1 MATTFTYVSLQNL
14 QQYDSLIKPYI
25 DGKVTTGIANSLK
38 TVSLDGNTLKF
49 YTVAEPISATA
60 PAFTIE
66 LPQQDLANF
75 LTKFEAATAGDVVIV
90 GDDGKVIKD
99 SGIKLTDLATLANVD
114 EKIAAAKKLIDADIK
129 KNTDAIAKLNGDETT
144 DGSIAKAVKTA
155 QDTLQGK
162 IDVNKKEVDGKIGT
176 LTDLTTDDKTSLVKA
191 INENKAAIDAAKA
204 ADKVTLDTT
213 TTTDGMLKSY
223 TVKQG
228 TKTIGVIDIPKD
240 MVVKSGVVE
249 ENPVG
254 QKEGTYIVL
263 TLANATE
270 DKIYI
275 NVASLVDIYTAEK
288 NAVQVQLTINPTTRE
303 ISAVIVAGSI
313 GTVELADG
321 AITTV
326 KIADGVVTKAKL
338 ATEVQASLDKAD
350 SALQE
355 ADIADLKKDVAAN
368 KASLAEGGAT
378 DTAIKAAKQAADD
391 AKAAADEAKAGV
403 SGLNTR
409 VKALEDVKYV
419 AATETE
425 IKALFPTAQ

>member
-25 DGKVTTGIANSLK
+25 DGKVTSGVAGSLK
-38 TVSLDGNTLKF
+38 TVSLDGDTLKF
-49 YTVAEPISATA
+49 YTVAEPVGATA

-66 LPQQDLANF
+66 LPQQDLAGF

-144 DGSIAKAVKTA
+144 DGSVAKAVKTA

-162 IDVNKKEVDGKIGT
+162 IDANKKEVDGKIGT
-176 LTDLTTDDKTSLVKA
+176 LADLTTDDKTSLVKA

-204 ADKVTLDTT
+204 ADEVTLDTT
-213 TTTDGMLKSY
+213 TTTAGMLKSY

-228 TKTIGVIDIPKD
+228 ARTVGVIDIPKD

-249 ENPVG
+249 VNPEG
-254 QKEGTYIVL
+254 QKAGTYIVL

-288 NAVQVQLTINPTTRE
+288 NATQVQLTINPTTRE

-313 GTVELADG
+313 GTAELADG

-338 ATEVQASLDKAD
+338 ATEGQASLDKVD

-355 ADIADLKKDVAAN
+355 ADIADLRKDVEAN

-391 AKAAADEAKAGV
+391 AQAAADEAKAGV
-403 SGLNTR
+403 SGLDTR
-409 VKALEDVKYV
+409 VKALEGVKYV
-419 AATETE
+419 AATEAE
-425 IKALFPTAQ
+425 IKALFPTA

>member
-49 YTVAEPISATA
+49 YTVAEPIGTTA

-66 LPQQDLANF
+66 LPQTDLTGF
-75 LTKFEAATAGDVVIV
+75 LTKFEAATAGDVVVV

-144 DGSIAKAVKTA
+144 DGSVAKAVKTA

-162 IDVNKKEVDGKIGT
+162 IDANKKEVDGKIGT

-204 ADKVTLDTT
+204 ADEVTLDTT

-228 TKTIGVIDIPKD
+228 TKTVGVIDIPKD

-249 ENPVG
+249 ENPKG

-288 NAVQVQLTINPTTRE
+288 NAVQVQL
-303 ISAVIVAGSI
+303 S
-313 GTVELADG
+313 L
-321 AITTV
+321 
-326 KIADGVVTKAKL
+326 VT
-338 ATEVQASLDKAD
+338 
-350 SALQE
+350 
-355 ADIADLKKDVAAN
+355 
-368 KASLAEGGAT
+368 
-378 DTAIKAAKQAADD
+378 
-391 AKAAADEAKAGV
+391 
-403 SGLNTR
+403 
-409 VKALEDVKYV
+409 
-419 AATETE
+419 
-425 IKALFPTAQ
+425 

>member
-25 DGKVTTGIANSLK
+25 DGKVTAGVASSLK

-49 YTVAEPISATA
+49 YTVAEPVGATA

-66 LPQQDLANF
+66 LPQQDLTGF

-99 SGIKLTDLATLANVD
+99 SGIKLVDLATLANVD
-114 EKIAAAKKLIDADIK
+114 EKIAAAKKLIDAEIQ
-129 KNTDAIAKLNGDETT
+129 KNTNAITKLNGDETT
-144 DGSIAKAVKTA
+144 DGSVAKAVKTA

-162 IDVNKKEVDGKIGT
+162 IDANKKEVDGKIGT
-176 LTDLTTDDKTSLVKA
+176 LTDLTTDNKTSLVKA

-204 ADKVTLDTT
+204 ADEVTLDTT
-213 TTTDGMLKSY
+213 TTTDGMLKS
-223 TVKQG
+223 VKQG
-228 TKTIGVIDIPKD
+228 TKTVGVIDIPKD

-249 ENPVG
+249 VNPEG
-254 QKEGTYIVL
+254 QKAGTYIVL

-275 NVASLVDIYTAEK
+275 NVASLVDIYTAEQK
-288 NAVQVQLTINPTTRE
+288 ATQVQLTINPTTRE

-313 GTVELADG
+313 GTAELADG

-378 DTAIKAAKQAADD
+378 DTAIKAAKKAADD
-391 AKAAADEAKAGV
+391 AQAAADEAKAGV
-403 SGLNTR
+403 SGLDTR

-425 IKALFPTAQ
+425 IKALFPTA

>member
-1 MATTFTYVSLQNL
+1 MATMFTYVSLQNL

-25 DGKVTTGIANSLK
+25 DGKMTAGVASSLK

-49 YTVAEPISATA
+49 YTVAEPVGTTA

-66 LPQQDLANF
+66 LPQQDLTGF

-249 ENPVG
+249 ENPEG
-254 QKEGTYIVL
+254 QKAGTYIVL

-378 DTAIKAAKQAADD
+378 DTAIKAAKKAADD
-391 AKAAADEAKAGV
+391 AQAAADEAKAGV
-403 SGLNTR
+403 SGLDTR

-425 IKALFPTAQ
+425 IKALFPTA

>member
-25 DGKVTTGIANSLK
+25 DGKVTAGVASSLK
-38 TVSLDGNTLKF
+38 TVSLDGNTMKF
-49 YTVAEPISATA
+49 YTVAEPVGATA

-66 LPQQDLANF
+66 LPQTDLTGF

-129 KNTDAIAKLNGDETT
+129 KNTDAIAKLNSDETT
-144 DGSIAKAVKTA
+144 DGSVAKAVKTA

-162 IDVNKKEVDGKIGT
+162 IDANKKEVDGKIGT
-176 LTDLTTDDKTSLVKA
+176 LADLTTDDKTSLVKA

-204 ADKVTLDTT
+204 ADEVTLDTT
-213 TTTDGMLKSY
+213 TTTAGMLKSY

-228 TKTIGVIDIPKD
+228 ARTVGVIDIPKD

-249 ENPVG
+249 VNPEG
-254 QKEGTYIVL
+254 QKAGTYIVL

-275 NVASLVDIYTAEK
+275 NVASLVDIYTAEQK
-288 NAVQVQLTINPTTRE
+288 ATQVQLTINPTTRE

-313 GTVELADG
+313 GTAELADG

-338 ATEVQASLDKAD
+338 ATAVQASLDKAD

-355 ADIADLKKDVAAN
+355 ADVADLRKDNAAI

-391 AKAAADEAKAGV
+391 AQAAADEAKAGV
-403 SGLNTR
+403 SGLDTR
-409 VKALEDVKYV
+409 VKALEGVKYV
-419 AATETE
+419 AATETA
-425 IKALFPTAQ
+425 IKALFPTA

>member
-25 DGKVTTGIANSLK
+25 DGKMTAGVASSLK

-49 YTVAEPISATA
+49 YTVAEPVGTTA

-66 LPQQDLANF
+66 LPQQDLTGF

-90 GDDGKVIKD
+90 SDDGKVIKD

-249 ENPVG
+249 ENPEG
-254 QKEGTYIVL
+254 QKAGTYIVL

-425 IKALFPTAQ
+425 IKALFPTA

>member
-49 YTVAEPISATA
+49 YTVAEPVGATA

-66 LPQQDLANF
+66 LPQQDLAGF

-114 EKIAAAKKLIDADIK
+114 EKITAAKKLIDADIK

-144 DGSIAKAVKTA
+144 DGSVAKAVKTA

-162 IDVNKKEVDGKIGT
+162 IDANKKEVDGKIGT
-176 LTDLTTDDKTSLVKA
+176 LADLTTDDKTSLVKA

-204 ADKVTLDTT
+204 ADEVTLDTT
-213 TTTDGMLKSY
+213 ATTAGMLKSY

-228 TKTIGVIDIPKD
+228 TRTVGVIDIPKD

-249 ENPVG
+249 VNPEG
-254 QKEGTYIVL
+254 QKAGTYIVL
-263 TLANATE
+263 TLANSTE

-275 NVASLVDIYTAEK
+275 NVASLVDIYTAEQK
-288 NAVQVQLTINPTTRE
+288 ATQVQLTINPTTRE

-313 GTVELADG
+313 GTAELADG

-338 ATEVQASLDKAD
+338 STEVQASLDKAD

-355 ADIADLKKDVAAN
+355 VDIADLKKDVAAN

-378 DTAIKAAKQAADD
+378 DTAIKTAKQAADD

-425 IKALFPTAQ
+425 IKALFPTV

>member
-14 QQYDSLIKPYI
+14 QQYDSLLKPYI

-49 YTVAEPISATA
+49 YTVAEPVGATA

-66 LPQQDLANF
+66 LPQTDLAGF

-129 KNTDAIAKLNGDETT
+129 KNTDAIAKLNGDEAT
-144 DGSIAKAVKTA
+144 DGSVAKAVKTA

-162 IDVNKKEVDGKIGT
+162 IDANKKEVDGKIGT
-176 LTDLTTDDKTSLVKA
+176 LADLTTDDKTSLVKA

-204 ADKVTLDTT
+204 ADEVTLDTT
-213 TTTDGMLKSY
+213 TTTAGMLKSY

-228 TKTIGVIDIPKD
+228 ARTVGVIDIPKD

-249 ENPVG
+249 VNPEG
-254 QKEGTYIVL
+254 QKAGTYIVL

-275 NVASLVDIYTAEK
+275 NVASLVDIYTAEQK
-288 NAVQVQLTINPTTRE
+288 ATQVQLTINPSTRE

-313 GTVELADG
+313 GTAELADG

-355 ADIADLKKDVAAN
+355 ADVADLRKDNAAI

-391 AKAAADEAKAGV
+391 AQAAADEAKAGV
-403 SGLNTR
+403 SGLDTR
-409 VKALEDVKYV
+409 VKALEDVKLV
-419 AATETE
+419 AATKAE
-425 IKALFPTAQ
+425 IKALFPTA

>member
-49 YTVAEPISATA
+49 YTVAEPVGATA

-66 LPQQDLANF
+66 LPQQDLAGF

-114 EKIAAAKKLIDADIK
+114 EKITAAKKLIDADIK

-144 DGSIAKAVKTA
+144 DGSVAKAVKTA

-162 IDVNKKEVDGKIGT
+162 IDANKKEVDGKIGT
-176 LTDLTTDDKTSLVKA
+176 LANLTTDDKTSLVKA

-204 ADKVTLDTT
+204 ADEVTLDTT
-213 TTTDGMLKSY
+213 ATTAGMLKSY

-228 TKTIGVIDIPKD
+228 TRTVGVIDIPKD

-249 ENPVG
+249 VNPEG
-254 QKEGTYIVL
+254 QKAGTYIVL
-263 TLANATE
+263 TLANSTE

-275 NVASLVDIYTAEK
+275 NVASLVDIYTAEQK
-288 NAVQVQLTINPTTRE
+288 ATQVQLTINPTTRE

-313 GTVELADG
+313 GTAELADG

-338 ATEVQASLDKAD
+338 STEVQASLDKAD

-355 ADIADLKKDVAAN
+355 VDIADLKKDVAAN

-378 DTAIKAAKQAADD
+378 DTAIKTAKQAADD

-409 VKALEDVKYV
+409 IKALEDVKYV

-425 IKALFPTAQ
+425 IKALFPTA

>member
-25 DGKVTTGIANSLK
+25 DGKVTSGVAGSLK

-49 YTVAEPISATA
+49 YTVAEPVGATA

-66 LPQQDLANF
+66 LPQQDLAGF

-144 DGSIAKAVKTA
+144 DGSVAKAVKTA

-162 IDVNKKEVDGKIGT
+162 IDANKKEVDGKIGT
-176 LTDLTTDDKTSLVKA
+176 LADLTTDDKTSLVKA
-191 INENKAAIDAAKA
+191 INENKAAIDTAKA
-204 ADKVTLDTT
+204 ADEVTLDTT
-213 TTTDGMLKSY
+213 TTTAGMLKSY

-228 TKTIGVIDIPKD
+228 ARTVGVIDIPKD

-249 ENPVG
+249 VNPEG
-254 QKEGTYIVL
+254 QKAGTYIVL

-275 NVASLVDIYTAEK
+275 NVASLVDIYTAEQK
-288 NAVQVQLTINPTTRE
+288 ATQVQLTINPSTRE

-313 GTVELADG
+313 GTAELADG

-338 ATEVQASLDKAD
+338 ATAVQASLDKAD

-355 ADIADLKKDVAAN
+355 ADIADLRKDVAAN

-391 AKAAADEAKAGV
+391 AQAAADEAKAGV
-403 SGLNTR
+403 SGLDTR
-409 VKALEDVKYV
+409 VKALEGVKYV
-419 AATETE
+419 AATEAE
-425 IKALFPTAQ
+425 IKALFPTA

>member
-25 DGKVTTGIANSLK
+25 DGKVTAGVANSLK

-49 YTVAEPISATA
+49 YTAAEPVGATA

-66 LPQQDLANF
+66 LPQTDLTGF

-129 KNTDAIAKLNGDETT
+129 KNTDAIAKLNSDETT
-144 DGSIAKAVKTA
+144 DGSVAKAVKTA

-162 IDVNKKEVDGKIGT
+162 IDANKKEVDGKIGT
-176 LTDLTTDDKTSLVKA
+176 LADLTTDDKTSLVKA

-204 ADKVTLDTT
+204 ADEVTLDTT
-213 TTTDGMLKSY
+213 TTTAGMLKSY

-228 TKTIGVIDIPKD
+228 ARTVGVIDIPKD

-249 ENPVG
+249 VNPEG
-254 QKEGTYIVL
+254 QKAGTYIVL

-275 NVASLVDIYTAEK
+275 NVASLVDIYTAEQK
-288 NAVQVQLTINPTTRE
+288 ATQVQLTINPTTRE

-313 GTVELADG
+313 GTAELADG

-326 KIADGVVTKAKL
+326 KIADGVVTKEKL
-338 ATEVQASLDKAD
+338 ATAVQASLDKAD

-391 AKAAADEAKAGV
+391 AQAAADEAKAGV
-403 SGLNTR
+403 SGLDTR
-409 VKALEDVKYV
+409 VKALEGVKYV
-419 AATETE
+419 AATEAE
-425 IKALFPTAQ
+425 IKALFPTV

>member
-25 DGKVTTGIANSLK
+25 DGKMTAGVASSLK

-49 YTVAEPISATA
+49 YTVAEPVGTTA

-66 LPQQDLANF
+66 LPQQDLTGF

-249 ENPVG
+249 ENPEG
-254 QKEGTYIVL
+254 QKAGTYIVL

-425 IKALFPTAQ
+425 IKALFTTA

>member
-25 DGKVTTGIANSLK
+25 DGKVTAGVAGSLK

-49 YTVAEPISATA
+49 YTVAEPVGATA

-66 LPQQDLANF
+66 LPQTDLTGF

-144 DGSIAKAVKTA
+144 DGSVAKAVKTA

-162 IDVNKKEVDGKIGT
+162 IDANKKEVDGKIGT
-176 LTDLTTDDKTSLVKA
+176 LADLTTDDKTSLVKA

-204 ADKVTLDTT
+204 ADEVTLDTT
-213 TTTDGMLKSY
+213 TTTAGMLKSY

-228 TKTIGVIDIPKD
+228 ARTVGVIDIPKD

-249 ENPVG
+249 VNPEG
-254 QKEGTYIVL
+254 QKAGTYIVL

-275 NVASLVDIYTAEK
+275 NVASLVDIYTAEQK
-288 NAVQVQLTINPTTRE
+288 ATQVQLTINPTTRE

-313 GTVELADG
+313 GTAELADG

-326 KIADGVVTKAKL
+326 KIADGVVTKEKL
-338 ATEVQASLDKAD
+338 ATAVQASLDKAD

-355 ADIADLKKDVAAN
+355 ADVADLRKDNAAI

-391 AKAAADEAKAGV
+391 AQAAADEAKAGV
-403 SGLNTR
+403 SGLDTR
-409 VKALEDVKYV
+409 VKALEGVKYV
-419 AATETE
+419 AATEAE
-425 IKALFPTAQ
+425 IKALFPTA

>member
-49 YTVAEPISATA
+49 YTVAEPVGATA

-66 LPQQDLANF
+66 LPQQDLAGF
-75 LTKFEAATAGDVVIV
+75 LTKFEAATAGDVVII

-114 EKIAAAKKLIDADIK
+114 EKITAAKKLIDADIK

-144 DGSIAKAVKTA
+144 DGSVAKAVKTA

-162 IDVNKKEVDGKIGT
+162 IDANKKEVDGKIGT

-204 ADKVTLDTT
+204 ADEVTLDTT
-213 TTTDGMLKSY
+213 ATTAGMLKSY

-228 TKTIGVIDIPKD
+228 ARTVGVIDIPKD

-249 ENPVG
+249 VNPEG
-254 QKEGTYIVL
+254 QKAGTYIVL

-288 NAVQVQLTINPTTRE
+288 KATQVQLTINPTTRE

-313 GTVELADG
+313 GTAELADG

-338 ATEVQASLDKAD
+338 STEVQASLDKAD

-355 ADIADLKKDVAAN
+355 IDIADLKKDVAAN

-378 DTAIKAAKQAADD
+378 DTAIKTAKQAADD

-409 VKALEDVKYV
+409 IKALEDVKYV

-425 IKALFPTAQ
+425 IKALFPTA

>member
-49 YTVAEPISATA
+49 YTVAEPVGATA

-66 LPQQDLANF
+66 LPQQDLAGF

-114 EKIAAAKKLIDADIK
+114 EKITAAKKLIDADIK

-144 DGSIAKAVKTA
+144 DGSVAKAVKTA

-162 IDVNKKEVDGKIGT
+162 IDANKKEVDGKIGT
-176 LTDLTTDDKTSLVKA
+176 LADLTTDDKTSLVKA

-204 ADKVTLDTT
+204 ADEVTLDTT
-213 TTTDGMLKSY
+213 ATTAGMLKSY

-228 TKTIGVIDIPKD
+228 TRTVGVIDIPKD

-249 ENPVG
+249 VNPEG
-254 QKEGTYIVL
+254 QKAGTYIVL
-263 TLANATE
+263 TLANSTE

-275 NVASLVDIYTAEK
+275 NVASLVDIYTAEQK
-288 NAVQVQLTINPTTRE
+288 ATQVQLTINPTTRE

-313 GTVELADG
+313 GTAELADG

-338 ATEVQASLDKAD
+338 STEVQASLDKAD

-355 ADIADLKKDVAAN
+355 VDIADLKKDVAAN

-378 DTAIKAAKQAADD
+378 DTAIKTAKQVADD

-409 VKALEDVKYV
+409 IKALEDVKYV

-425 IKALFPTAQ
+425 IKALFPTA

>member
-25 DGKVTTGIANSLK
+25 DGKMTAGVASSLK

-49 YTVAEPISATA
+49 YTVAEPVGTTA

-66 LPQQDLANF
+66 LPQQDLTGF

-99 SGIKLTDLATLANVD
+99 SGIKLVDLATLANVD

-129 KNTDAIAKLNGDETT
+129 KNT
-144 DGSIAKAVKTA
+144 
-155 QDTLQGK
+155 
-162 IDVNKKEVDGKIGT
+162 
-176 LTDLTTDDKTSLVKA
+176 
-191 INENKAAIDAAKA
+191 
-204 ADKVTLDTT
+204 
-213 TTTDGMLKSY
+213 
-223 TVKQG
+223 
-228 TKTIGVIDIPKD
+228 
-240 MVVKSGVVE
+240 
-249 ENPVG
+249 
-254 QKEGTYIVL
+254 
-263 TLANATE
+263 
-270 DKIYI
+270 
-275 NVASLVDIYTAEK
+275 
-288 NAVQVQLTINPTTRE
+288 
-303 ISAVIVAGSI
+303 
-313 GTVELADG
+313 G

-391 AKAAADEAKAGV
+391 AKAVADEAKAGV

-419 AATETE
+419 AATKTE
-425 IKALFPTAQ
+425 IKALFPTA

>member
-25 DGKVTTGIANSLK
+25 DGKMTAGVASSLK

-49 YTVAEPISATA
+49 YTVAEPVGTTA

-66 LPQQDLANF
+66 LPQQDLTGF

-99 SGIKLTDLATLANVD
+99 SGIKLVDLATLANVD

-249 ENPVG
+249 ENPEG
-254 QKEGTYIVL
+254 QKAGTYIVL

-391 AKAAADEAKAGV
+391 AKAVADEAKAGV

-425 IKALFPTAQ
+425 IKALFPTA

>member
-49 YTVAEPISATA
+49 YTVAEPIGATA

-66 LPQQDLANF
+66 LPQTDLTGF
-75 LTKFEAATAGDVVIV
+75 LTKFEAATVGDVVVV

-144 DGSIAKAVKTA
+144 DGSVAKAVKTA

-162 IDVNKKEVDGKIGT
+162 IDANKKEVDGKIGT

-204 ADKVTLDTT
+204 ADEVTLDTT

-228 TKTIGVIDIPKD
+228 TKTVGVIDIPKD

-249 ENPVG
+249 VNPKG
-254 QKEGTYIVL
+254 QKAGTYIVL

-425 IKALFPTAQ
+425 IKALFPTA

>member
-14 QQYDSLIKPYI
+14 QQYDSLLKPYI
-25 DGKVTTGIANSLK
+25 DGKVTAGVASSLK

-49 YTVAEPISATA
+49 YTVAEPVGATA

-66 LPQQDLANF
+66 LPQTDLAGF

-114 EKIAAAKKLIDADIK
+114 EKIAAAKKLIDANIK
-129 KNTDAIAKLNGDETT
+129 KNTDAIAKLNSDETT
-144 DGSIAKAVKTA
+144 DGSVAKAVKTA

-162 IDVNKKEVDGKIGT
+162 IDANKKEVDGKIGT
-176 LTDLTTDDKTSLVKA
+176 LADLTTDDKTSLVKA

-204 ADKVTLDTT
+204 ADEVTLDTT
-213 TTTDGMLKSY
+213 TTTAGMLKSY

-228 TKTIGVIDIPKD
+228 ARTVGVIDIPKD

-249 ENPVG
+249 VNPEG
-254 QKEGTYIVL
+254 QKAGTYIVL

-275 NVASLVDIYTAEK
+275 NVASLVDIYTAEQK
-288 NAVQVQLTINPTTRE
+288 ATQVQLTINPTTRE

-313 GTVELADG
+313 GTAELADG

-355 ADIADLKKDVAAN
+355 ADIADLRKDVAAN

-391 AKAAADEAKAGV
+391 AQAAADEAKAGV
-403 SGLNTR
+403 SGLDTR
-409 VKALEDVKYV
+409 VKALEGVKYV
-419 AATETE
+419 AATEAE
-425 IKALFPTAQ
+425 IKALFPTA

>member
-14 QQYDSLIKPYI
+14 QQYDSLLKPYI
-25 DGKVTTGIANSLK
+25 DGKVTAGVASSLK

-49 YTVAEPISATA
+49 YTVAEPVGATA

-66 LPQQDLANF
+66 LPQTDLTGF

-129 KNTDAIAKLNGDETT
+129 KNTDAIAKLNGDEAT
-144 DGSIAKAVKTA
+144 DGSVAKAVKTA

-162 IDVNKKEVDGKIGT
+162 IDANKKEVDGKIGT
-176 LTDLTTDDKTSLVKA
+176 LADLTTDDKTSLVKA

-204 ADKVTLDTT
+204 ADEVTLDTT
-213 TTTDGMLKSY
+213 TTTAGMLKSY

-228 TKTIGVIDIPKD
+228 ARTVGVIDIPKD

-249 ENPVG
+249 VNPEG
-254 QKEGTYIVL
+254 QKAGTYIVL

-275 NVASLVDIYTAEK
+275 NVASLVDIYTAEQK
-288 NAVQVQLTINPTTRE
+288 ATQVQLTINPSTRE

-313 GTVELADG
+313 GTAELADG

-338 ATEVQASLDKAD
+338 ATAVQASLDKAD

-355 ADIADLKKDVAAN
+355 ADVADLRKDNAAI

-391 AKAAADEAKAGV
+391 AQAAADEAKAGV
-403 SGLNTR
+403 SGLDTR

-419 AATETE
+419 AATETA
-425 IKALFPTAQ
+425 IKALFPTA

>member
-1 MATTFTYVSLQNL
+1 MATMFTYVSLQNL

-25 DGKVTTGIANSLK
+25 DGKMTAGVASSLK

-49 YTVAEPISATA
+49 YTVAEPVGTTA

-66 LPQQDLANF
+66 LPQQDLTGF

-249 ENPVG
+249 ENPEG
-254 QKEGTYIVL
+254 QEAGTYLVL

-270 DKIYI
+270 DTIYI
-275 NVASLVDIYTAEK
+275 NVGKLVDIYTVKA
-288 NAVQVQLTINPTTRE
+288 NATQIQLAIDSSTRE
-303 ISAVIVAGSI
+303 ISATIVAGSV
-313 GTVELADG
+313 GTAELADG
-321 AITTV
+321 AVVTA
-326 KIADGVVTKAKL
+326 KIADGNVTKAKL
-338 ATEVQASLDKAD
+338 AKAVQDSLNKAD

-355 ADIADLKKDVAAN
+355 ADVTALRTDVAAN

-378 DTAIKAAKQAADD
+378 ANAIKANKEAA
-391 AKAAADEAKAGV
+391 AKAQGDVNALA
-403 SGLNTR
+403 TR
-409 VKALEDVKYV
+409 VKNLESVEYV
-419 AATETE
+419 EATEAE
-425 IKALFPTAQ
+425 IKAMFPTA

>member
-25 DGKVTTGIANSLK
+25 DGKVTAGVASSLK

-49 YTVAEPISATA
+49 YTVAEPVGTTA

-66 LPQQDLANF
+66 LPQTDLTGF
-75 LTKFEAATAGDVVIV
+75 LTKFEAATVGDVVIV

-144 DGSIAKAVKTA
+144 DGSVAKAVKTA

-162 IDVNKKEVDGKIGT
+162 IDANKKEVDGKIGT

-204 ADKVTLDTT
+204 ADEVTLDTT

-228 TKTIGVIDIPKD
+228 TKTVGVIDIPKD

-249 ENPVG
+249 VNPKG
-254 QKEGTYIVL
+254 QKAGTYIVL

-313 GTVELADG
+313 GTAELADG

-338 ATEVQASLDKAD
+338 STEVQASLDKAD

-425 IKALFPTAQ
+425 IKALFPTA

>member
-25 DGKVTTGIANSLK
+25 DGKMTAGVASSLK

-49 YTVAEPISATA
+49 YTVAEPVGTTA

-66 LPQQDLANF
+66 LPQQDLTGF

-99 SGIKLTDLATLANVD
+99 SGIKLVDLATLANVD

-249 ENPVG
+249 ENPEG
-254 QKEGTYIVL
+254 QKAGTYIVL

-391 AKAAADEAKAGV
+391 AKAVADEAKAGV

-419 AATETE
+419 AAIETE
-425 IKALFPTAQ
+425 IKALFPTA

>member
-49 YTVAEPISATA
+49 YTVAEPVGATA

-66 LPQQDLANF
+66 LPQQDLAGF

-114 EKIAAAKKLIDADIK
+114 EKITAAKKLIDADIK

-144 DGSIAKAVKTA
+144 DGSVAKAVKTA

-162 IDVNKKEVDGKIGT
+162 IDANKKEVDGKIGT
-176 LTDLTTDDKTSLVKA
+176 LADLTTDDKTSLVKA

-204 ADKVTLDTT
+204 ADEVTLDTT
-213 TTTDGMLKSY
+213 ATTAGMLKSY

-228 TKTIGVIDIPKD
+228 TRTVGVIDIPKD

-249 ENPVG
+249 VNPEG
-254 QKEGTYIVL
+254 QKAGTYIVL
-263 TLANATE
+263 TLANSTE

-275 NVASLVDIYTAEK
+275 NVASLVDIYTAEQK
-288 NAVQVQLTINPTTRE
+288 ATQVQLTINPTTRE

-313 GTVELADG
+313 GTAELADG

-338 ATEVQASLDKAD
+338 STEVQASLDKAD

-355 ADIADLKKDVAAN
+355 VDIADLKKDVAAN

-378 DTAIKAAKQAADD
+378 DTAIKTAKQAADD

-409 VKALEDVKYV
+409 IKALEDVKYV

-425 IKALFPTAQ
+425 IKALFPTA

>member
-1 MATTFTYVSLQNL
+1 MATMFTYVSLQNL

-25 DGKVTTGIANSLK
+25 DGKVTTGVAKSLK
-38 TVSLDGNTLKF
+38 TVSLDGNILKF
-49 YTVAEPISATA
+49 YTVAEPVGATA

-66 LPQQDLANF
+66 LPQQDLTGF

-90 GDDGKVIKD
+90 GDDGKVVKD
-99 SGIKLTDLATLANVD
+99 SGIKLVDLATLANVD
-114 EKIAAAKKLIDADIK
+114 EKIAAAKKLIDAEIQ
-129 KNTDAIAKLNGDETT
+129 KNTNAITKLNGDETT
-144 DGSIAKAVKTA
+144 DGSVAKAVKTA

-162 IDVNKKEVDGKIGT
+162 IDANKKEVDGKIGT
-176 LTDLTTDDKTSLVKA
+176 LADLTTDDKTNLVKA
-191 INENKAAIDAAKA
+191 INENKAAIDAA
-204 ADKVTLDTT
+204 KVTLDTT

-228 TKTIGVIDIPKD
+228 TKTVGVIDIPKD

-249 ENPVG
+249 VNPEG
-254 QKEGTYIVL
+254 QKAGTYIVL

-313 GTVELADG
+313 GTAELADG

-326 KIADGVVTKAKL
+326 KIADGVVTKVKL
-338 ATEVQASLDKAD
+338 ATEVQASLEKAD

-378 DTAIKAAKQAADD
+378 DTAIKAAKKAADD
-391 AKAAADEAKAGV
+391 AQAAADEAKAGV
-403 SGLNTR
+403 SGLDTR

-425 IKALFPTAQ
+425 IKALFPTA

>member
-14 QQYDSLIKPYI
+14 QQYDSLLKPYI
-25 DGKVTTGIANSLK
+25 DGKVTAGVASSLK

-49 YTVAEPISATA
+49 YTVAEPVGATA

-66 LPQQDLANF
+66 LPQTDLTGF

-129 KNTDAIAKLNGDETT
+129 KNTDAITKLNGDEAT
-144 DGSIAKAVKTA
+144 DGSVAKAVKTA

-162 IDVNKKEVDGKIGT
+162 IDANKKEVDGKIGT
-176 LTDLTTDDKTSLVKA
+176 LADLTTDDKTSLVKA

-204 ADKVTLDTT
+204 ADEVTLDTT
-213 TTTDGMLKSY
+213 TTTAGMLKSY

-228 TKTIGVIDIPKD
+228 ARTVGVIDIPKD

-249 ENPVG
+249 VNPEG
-254 QKEGTYIVL
+254 QKAGTYIVL

-275 NVASLVDIYTAEK
+275 NVASLVDIYTAEQK
-288 NAVQVQLTINPTTRE
+288 ATQVQLTINPTTRE

-313 GTVELADG
+313 GTAELADG

-338 ATEVQASLDKAD
+338 ATEVQASLDKVD

-355 ADIADLKKDVAAN
+355 ADIADLRKDVAAN

-391 AKAAADEAKAGV
+391 AQAAADEAKAGV
-403 SGLNTR
+403 SGLDTR
-409 VKALEDVKYV
+409 VKALEGVKYV
-419 AATETE
+419 AATETA
-425 IKALFPTAQ
+425 IKALFPTA

>member
-49 YTVAEPISATA
+49 YTVAEPIGATA

-66 LPQQDLANF
+66 LPQQDLASF

-129 KNTDAIAKLNGDETT
+129 KNTDAIAKLNGNETT
-144 DGSIAKAVKTA
+144 DGSVAKAVKTA

-162 IDVNKKEVDGKIGT
+162 IDANKKEVDGKIGT
-176 LTDLTTDDKTSLVKA
+176 LTDLTTDDKTNLVKA

-204 ADKVTLDTT
+204 ADKVTLDATT
-213 TTTDGMLKSY
+213 ITDGMLKSY

-228 TKTIGVIDIPKD
+228 TKTVGVIDIPKD

-249 ENPVG
+249 ENPKG

-391 AKAAADEAKAGV
+391 AKTAADEAKAGV

-425 IKALFPTAQ
+425 IKALFPTA

>member
-14 QQYDSLIKPYI
+14 QQYDSLLKPYI
-25 DGKVTTGIANSLK
+25 DGKVTAGVASSLK

-49 YTVAEPISATA
+49 YTVAEPVGATA

-66 LPQQDLANF
+66 LPQTDLTGF

-129 KNTDAIAKLNGDETT
+129 KNTDAIAKLNGDEAT
-144 DGSIAKAVKTA
+144 DGSVAKAVKTA

-162 IDVNKKEVDGKIGT
+162 IDANKKEVDGKIGT
-176 LTDLTTDDKTSLVKA
+176 LADLTTDDKTSLVKA

-204 ADKVTLDTT
+204 ADEVTLDTT
-213 TTTDGMLKSY
+213 TTTAGMLKSY

-228 TKTIGVIDIPKD
+228 ARTVGVIDIPKD

-249 ENPVG
+249 VNPEG
-254 QKEGTYIVL
+254 QKAGTYIVL

-275 NVASLVDIYTAEK
+275 NVASLVDIYTAEQK
-288 NAVQVQLTINPTTRE
+288 ATQVQLTINPSTRE

-313 GTVELADG
+313 GTAELADG

-355 ADIADLKKDVAAN
+355 ADIADLRKDVAAN

-378 DTAIKAAKQAADD
+378 DTAIKAAKQVADD
-391 AKAAADEAKAGV
+391 AQAAADEAKAGV
-403 SGLNTR
+403 SGLDTR
-409 VKALEDVKYV
+409 VKALEGVKYV
-419 AATETE
+419 AATEAE
-425 IKALFPTAQ
+425 IKALFPTA

>member
-25 DGKVTTGIANSLK
+25 DGKMTAGVASSLK

-49 YTVAEPISATA
+49 YTVAEPVGTTA

-66 LPQQDLANF
+66 LPQQDLTGF

-249 ENPVG
+249 ENPEG
-254 QKEGTYIVL
+254 QKAGTYIVL

-326 KIADGVVTKAKL
+326 KIADGVVTKVKL

-425 IKALFPTAQ
+425 IKALFTTA

>member
-49 YTVAEPISATA
+49 YTVAEPIGATA

-66 LPQQDLANF
+66 LPQQDLASF

-144 DGSIAKAVKTA
+144 DGSVAKAVKTA

-162 IDVNKKEVDGKIGT
+162 IDANKKEVDGKIGT
-176 LTDLTTDDKTSLVKA
+176 LTDLTTDDKTNLVKA

-204 ADKVTLDTT
+204 ADKVTLDAT

-228 TKTIGVIDIPKD
+228 TKTVGVIDIPKD

-249 ENPVG
+249 ENPKG

-313 GTVELADG
+313 GTAELADG

-425 IKALFPTAQ
+425 IKALFTTA

>member
-49 YTVAEPISATA
+49 YTVAEPVGATA

-66 LPQQDLANF
+66 LPQTDLTGF
-75 LTKFEAATAGDVVIV
+75 LTKFEAATVGDVVIV

-99 SGIKLTDLATLANVD
+99 SGIKLVDLATLANVD

-144 DGSIAKAVKTA
+144 DGSVAKAVKTA

-162 IDVNKKEVDGKIGT
+162 IDANKKEVDGKIGT

-204 ADKVTLDTT
+204 ADEVTLDTT

-228 TKTIGVIDIPKD
+228 TKTVGVIDIPKD

-249 ENPVG
+249 VNPEG
-254 QKEGTYIVL
+254 QKAGTYIVL
-263 TLANATE
+263 TLANSTE

-275 NVASLVDIYTAEK
+275 NVASLVDIYTAEQK
-288 NAVQVQLTINPTTRE
+288 ATQVQLTINPTTRE

-338 ATEVQASLDKAD
+338 STEVQASLDKAD

-355 ADIADLKKDVAAN
+355 VDIADLKKDVAAN

-378 DTAIKAAKQAADD
+378 DTAIKAAKKAADD

-425 IKALFPTAQ
+425 IKALFPTA

>member
-1 MATTFTYVSLQNL
+1 MATMFTYVSLQNL

-25 DGKVTTGIANSLK
+25 DGKMTAGVASSLK

-49 YTVAEPISATA
+49 YTVAEPVGTTA

-66 LPQQDLANF
+66 LPQQDLTGF

-249 ENPVG
+249 ENPEG
-254 QKEGTYIVL
+254 QKAGTYIVL

-326 KIADGVVTKAKL
+326 KIADGVVTKVKL

-425 IKALFPTAQ
+425 IKALFTTA

>member
-25 DGKVTTGIANSLK
+25 DGKVTAGVASSLK

-49 YTVAEPISATA
+49 YTVAEPVGATA

-66 LPQQDLANF
+66 LPQQDLTGF

-99 SGIKLTDLATLANVD
+99 SGIKLVDLATLANVD
-114 EKIAAAKKLIDADIK
+114 EKIAAAKKLIDAEIQ
-129 KNTDAIAKLNGDETT
+129 KNTNAITKLNGDETT
-144 DGSIAKAVKTA
+144 DGSVAKAVKTA

-162 IDVNKKEVDGKIGT
+162 IDANKKEVDGKIGT
-176 LTDLTTDDKTSLVKA
+176 LTDLTTDNKTSLVKA

-204 ADKVTLDTT
+204 ADEVTLDTT

-228 TKTIGVIDIPKD
+228 TKTVGVIDIPKD

-249 ENPVG
+249 VNPEG
-254 QKEGTYIVL
+254 QKAGTYIVL

-275 NVASLVDIYTAEK
+275 NVASLVDIYTAEQK
-288 NAVQVQLTINPTTRE
+288 ATQVQLTINPTTRE

-313 GTVELADG
+313 GTAELADG

-419 AATETE
+419 AATKTE
-425 IKALFPTAQ
+425 IKALFPTA

>member
-49 YTVAEPISATA
+49 YTVAEPVGATA

-66 LPQQDLANF
+66 LPQQDLASF
-75 LTKFEAATAGDVVIV
+75 LTKFETATAGDVVIV

-99 SGIKLTDLATLANVD
+99 SGIKLVDLATLANVD

-144 DGSIAKAVKTA
+144 DGSVAKAVKTA

-162 IDVNKKEVDGKIGT
+162 IDANKKEVDGKIGT

-228 TKTIGVIDIPKD
+228 ARTVGVIDIPKD

-249 ENPVG
+249 VNPEG
-254 QKEGTYIVL
+254 QKAGTYIVL

-313 GTVELADG
+313 GTAELADG

-338 ATEVQASLDKAD
+338 STEVQASLDKAD

-355 ADIADLKKDVAAN
+355 VDIADLKKDVAAN

-378 DTAIKAAKQAADD
+378 DTAIKAAKKAADD

-425 IKALFPTAQ
+425 IKALFPTA

>member
-49 YTVAEPISATA
+49 YTVAEPVGATA

-66 LPQQDLANF
+66 LPQQDLAGF

-114 EKIAAAKKLIDADIK
+114 EKITAAKKLIDAGIK

-144 DGSIAKAVKTA
+144 DGSVAKAVKTA

-204 ADKVTLDTT
+204 ADEVTLDTT
-213 TTTDGMLKSY
+213 ATTAGMLKSY

-228 TKTIGVIDIPKD
+228 ARTVGVIDIPKD

-249 ENPVG
+249 VNPEG
-254 QKEGTYIVL
+254 QKAGTYIVL

-288 NAVQVQLTINPTTRE
+288 KATQVQLTINPTTRE

-313 GTVELADG
+313 GTAELADG

-338 ATEVQASLDKAD
+338 STEVQASLDKAD

-355 ADIADLKKDVAAN
+355 IDIADLKKDVAAN

-378 DTAIKAAKQAADD
+378 DTAIKTAKQAADD

-409 VKALEDVKYV
+409 IKALEDVKYV

-425 IKALFPTAQ
+425 IKALFPTA

>member
-49 YTVAEPISATA
+49 YTVAEPVGATA

-66 LPQQDLANF
+66 LPQQDLAGF

-114 EKIAAAKKLIDADIK
+114 EKITAAKKLIDADIK

-144 DGSIAKAVKTA
+144 DGSVAKAVKTA

-162 IDVNKKEVDGKIGT
+162 IDANKKEVDGKIGT
-176 LTDLTTDDKTSLVKA
+176 LANLTTDDKTSLVKA

-204 ADKVTLDTT
+204 ADEVTLDTT
-213 TTTDGMLKSY
+213 AITAGMLKSY

-228 TKTIGVIDIPKD
+228 TRTVGVIDIPKD

-249 ENPVG
+249 VNPEG
-254 QKEGTYIVL
+254 QKAGTYIVL
-263 TLANATE
+263 TLANSTE

-275 NVASLVDIYTAEK
+275 NVASLVDIYTAEQK
-288 NAVQVQLTINPTTRE
+288 ATQVQLTINPTTRE

-313 GTVELADG
+313 GTAELADG

-338 ATEVQASLDKAD
+338 STEVQASLDKAD

-355 ADIADLKKDVAAN
+355 VDIADLKKDVAAN

-378 DTAIKAAKQAADD
+378 DTAIKTAKQAADD

-409 VKALEDVKYV
+409 IKALEDVKYV

-425 IKALFPTAQ
+425 IKALFPTA

>member
-25 DGKVTTGIANSLK
+25 DGKMTAGVASSLK

-49 YTVAEPISATA
+49 YTVAEPVGTTA

-66 LPQQDLANF
+66 LPQQDLTGF

-99 SGIKLTDLATLANVD
+99 SGIKLVDLATLANVD

-249 ENPVG
+249 ENPEG
-254 QKEGTYIVL
+254 QKAGTYIVL

-326 KIADGVVTKAKL
+326 KIADGVVAKAKL

-391 AKAAADEAKAGV
+391 AKAVADEAKAGV

-425 IKALFPTAQ
+425 IKALFPTA

>member
-49 YTVAEPISATA
+49 YTVAEPIGATA

-66 LPQQDLANF
+66 LPQQDLASF

-129 KNTDAIAKLNGDETT
+129 KNTDAIAKLNGNETT
-144 DGSIAKAVKTA
+144 DGSVAKAVKTA

-162 IDVNKKEVDGKIGT
+162 IDANKKEVDGKIGT
-176 LTDLTTDDKTSLVKA
+176 LTDLTTDDKTNLVKA

-204 ADKVTLDTT
+204 ADKVTLDATT
-213 TTTDGMLKSY
+213 ITDGMLKSY

-228 TKTIGVIDIPKD
+228 TKTVGVIDIPKD

-249 ENPVG
+249 ENPKG

-391 AKAAADEAKAGV
+391 AKAVADEAKAGV

-425 IKALFPTAQ
+425 IKALFPTA